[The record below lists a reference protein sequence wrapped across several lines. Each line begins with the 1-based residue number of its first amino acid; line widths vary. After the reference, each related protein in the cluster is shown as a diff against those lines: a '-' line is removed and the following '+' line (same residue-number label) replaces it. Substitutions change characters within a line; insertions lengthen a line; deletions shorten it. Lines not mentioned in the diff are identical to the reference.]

1 MIHLRRM
8 LDALVAFV
16 QLQEGIAQFQ
26 SIKISL
32 TKAQTPLGHRSNC
45 IRFAARLSVRACVNM
60 IEPFITWS
68 LR

>member
-1 MIHLRRM
+1 M

-32 TKAQTPLGHRSNC
+32 TKR
-45 IRFAARLSVRACVNM
+45 RLHWVIGPIVSVLQQDCRYELAS
-60 IEPFITWS
+60 T
-68 LR
+68 